1 MTDEDVYQL
10 SIALKHPESKF
21 RGPLKL
27 SDNVHL
33 TDLTGLYLSEIFS
46 VKDGRAISELDLSG
60 NIKMESKSAQFIGE
74 ALLAN
79 PTYPIEQIKFK
90 GVNLEETGLYRLLEA
105 VNANKHIHKLHV
117 GIISDYGLRT
127 MSELL
132 KANKSLLKL

>member
-1 MTDEDVYQL
+1 VHQL
-10 SIALKHPESKF
+10 SIALKHPDTKF

-27 SDNVHL
+27 SGNVHL

-46 VKDGRAISELDLSG
+46 AKHGHALRELDLSG

-79 PTYPIEQIKFK
+79 PTYPIEELKFK
-90 GVNLEETGLYRLLEA
+90 GVNLEETGLYRLIEA

-132 KANKSLLKL
+132 KANRSLLKL